1 MSKPIRIMLISLL
14 FLLLIVVR
22 GFAAELF
29 YDPLIEYFQN
39 NYLYTKMPEIDTWHL
54 VGNLFFRYSLNSL
67 ISLGIIW
74 LTFQRK
80 AYVKFSVV
88 FFILAFV
95 ILIIAFAFLI
105 RGSLESGYL
114 LPFYIRRFIIHPLFL
129 LLLLPA
135 FYYQQLSKE

>member
-1 MSKPIRIMLISLL
+1 MSKPIRILLICLL
-14 FLLLIVVR
+14 FLLLIVLR

-39 NYLYTKMPEIDTWHL
+39 NYLHKKMPDIDTWHL
-54 VGNLFFRYSLNSL
+54 VVDMLFRYSLNSL

-74 LTFQRK
+74 LTFQRIS
-80 AYVKFSVV
+80 YVKFSV
-88 FFILAFV
+88 FFLMLAFI
-95 ILIIAFAFLI
+95 ILIVAFVFLI
-105 RGSLESGYL
+105 GGSLESGYL
-114 LPFYIRRFIIHPLFL
+114 LLFYIRRFIIHPLFL